1 MLDPRPVGGAA
12 HDDLLRSGGQVQIP
26 VKIDEP
32 RHCRVQ
38 LLPDRSSSRP
48 LLDLVD
54 VVGDQAVGFPVD
66 VGGGL
71 GRWGLD

>member
-1 MLDPRPVGGAA
+1 MTISYALAGMF
-12 HDDLLRSGGQVQIP
+12 RSRWKSMSLGIVASCC
-26 VKIDEP
+26 
-32 RHCRVQ
+32 CRTG
-38 LLPDRSSSRP
+38 PSSRP